1 MNICHVISFDSLS
14 RPGRVN
20 GRTLEVAG
28 TGKGIET
35 TEDAS

>member
-1 MNICHVISFDSLS
+1 MNVCHVISFNSLS
-14 RPGRVN
+14 RPGRVI
-20 GRTLEVAG
+20 GRSLEVAG